1 VKVDQPLR
9 VLHLEDNARDAELVR
24 DLLEAGGVVC
34 DITRVQTRDE
44 FVASLQNGF
53 DLILAD
59 YSLPSFDG
67 LSALK
72 IAALRSPDVPF
83 IFVSGAL
90 GEELAIEALKTGATD
105 YVLKERPSS
114 LVPSVQRA
122 LRESR
127 ERLERKRAEEALR
140 ASEERFRALVQFSFD
155 VWYWETDAQHRFTR
169 QELSEW
175 PSDAPPFPRAEIGKT
190 RWEHPYVDPDEQGW
204 REHRATVDAHL
215 PFRDFERSIP
225 TPDGGRVWHSVS
237 GIPVFDQTGRFVGYR
252 GVGRDITKR
261 KRAEAEHRAHL
272 WFLES
277 LDRIHR
283 AIQGARDL
291 ETMIDAVLEEVRDIF
306 QSDRAIFSVFGTRSG
321 TLWYRRLA
329 IKLKPGCEHPD
340 KVGVEYVAD
349 EDATTMRSEVRGAG
363 RPVAL
368 VLGSVPPHVARS
380 HAHFGAQSALSMA
393 IEGAHAGLEDDD
405 FYSFTLDEC
414 SRRRVWTAEEM
425 RLFEEIGRRL
435 GDALTKLS
443 TLGDLQRRDAY
454 LSEAQRLS
462 QSASWA
468 WNAAS
473 NGFVHWSRGRLPLL
487 GPDSGQFPTLEE
499 VRQSI
504 HPDDRDA
511 WSECFA
517 RAIRE
522 RSRFELEY
530 RSLLPDGGVKHF
542 RTVAHPVLDG
552 SGGLLEFVGTV
563 IDITVEKRA
572 EAEHRSHLW
581 FLESMDRV
589 NRAMQGTQDLQQMLS
604 DFLLATLDIFA
615 CDRAWLI
622 YPCDP
627 DAPTW
632 HAVMEHTRPQF
643 PGAFALQ
650 AELPVDRDVAA
661 AFAAARAAPGAV
673 LFGPDYDLKIPALA
687 ADRFAVRSQ
696 IAMAIDV
703 KADKPYLFGLHQCS
717 RARVWT
723 AEEQRLFQE
732 IGRRLSDTISTLSI
746 FRSLRESERN
756 LDAAQRIAHVG
767 WWERDYVSGHV
778 SLSDEACRIFGVP
791 PLDLPQWQE
800 RWVSLIHPDDREKT
814 AAASDIALGGGPRYD
829 VEYRVV
835 RPDGTVRVVHSQGDV
850 VSDDSGRPLR
860 QFGVLQDITELRQ
873 SEDALSE
880 VTERFRVLAESA
892 LTGIY
897 LIEQGRFTYVN
908 PALAKMFGYR
918 VEEIVGLAP
927 IDVVCLDDRP
937 LVAENVRRRL
947 EGEVDEIRYE
957 FRGLRKD
964 GSVFPVE
971 VHGRRIAHEGKIG
984 VLGTL
989 VDNTE
994 RKRAEDELR
1003 ASEARF
1009 RTFVDRATDAFF
1021 LMDDQI
1027 RVVDVNRQ
1035 ACDSL
1040 GRSREEL
1047 IGMHPREFD
1056 VALDE
1061 PSIQR
1066 LAQRARAAEVVT
1078 FETRHRRK
1086 DGTTFP
1092 VEVRSGTFE
1101 QGGKLFYLALARDIS
1116 ERKVAEESL
1125 RQSEAY
1131 LTEAQRLSHTGSWAF
1146 DVASNRYVYTS
1157 EESDRIYGFDPQ
1169 GEPPTRE
1176 AVFERIHPDDRS
1188 RCQRNIEKSI
1198 REKVDTIDEYR
1209 IVLPD
1214 GSLRH
1219 IHAIRH
1225 PLLNDAGEVV
1235 RLVGTSI
1242 DITERK
1248 LAEEALREKDN
1259 SLQTGPDGACA
1270 RVAPD
1275 DDGGADHFDRP
1286 RGEPASW
1293 RHGRERRGVRALAG
1307 SGPAR
1312 DGGSALGARQHRRR
1326 RQAGARSHR
1335 ADPGAHEAA
1344 AAAHGFARSQ
1354 PQD

>member
-34 DITRVQTRDE
+34 DITRVQTREE

-53 DLILAD
+53 DVILAD

-67 LSALK
+67 VSALK

-155 VWYWETDAQHRFTR
+155 VYWESDAEHRFTH
-169 QELSEW
+169 QEFSEGLTG
-175 PSDAPPFPRAEIGKT
+175 APARGAEIGKT
-190 RWEHPYVDPDEQGW
+190 RWEVPYVEPDEEAW
-204 REHRATVDAHL
+204 RKHRATLDAHL
-215 PFRDFERSIP
+215 PFRDFELARP
-225 TPDGGRVWHSVS
+225 TADGGTRYVSVS
-237 GIPVFDQTGRFVGYR
+237 GIPAFDEIGRFVGYR
-252 GVGRDITKR
+252 GVGRDITER
-261 KRAEAEHRAHL
+261 KRAEAEHRA
-272 WFLES
+272 
-277 LDRIHR
+277 
-283 AIQGARDL
+283 
-291 ETMIDAVLEEVRDIF
+291 
-306 QSDRAIFSVFGTRSG
+306 
-321 TLWYRRLA
+321 
-329 IKLKPGCEHPD
+329 
-340 KVGVEYVAD
+340 
-349 EDATTMRSEVRGAG
+349 
-363 RPVAL
+363 
-368 VLGSVPPHVARS
+368 
-380 HAHFGAQSALSMA
+380 
-393 IEGAHAGLEDDD
+393 
-405 FYSFTLDEC
+405 
-414 SRRRVWTAEEM
+414 
-425 RLFEEIGRRL
+425 
-435 GDALTKLS
+435 
-443 TLGDLQRRDAY
+443 
-454 LSEAQRLS
+454 
-462 QSASWA
+462 
-468 WNAAS
+468 
-473 NGFVHWSRGRLPLL
+473 
-487 GPDSGQFPTLEE
+487 
-499 VRQSI
+499 
-504 HPDDRDA
+504 
-511 WSECFA
+511 
-517 RAIRE
+517 
-522 RSRFELEY
+522 
-530 RSLLPDGGVKHF
+530 
-542 RTVAHPVLDG
+542 
-552 SGGLLEFVGTV
+552 
-563 IDITVEKRA
+563 
-572 EAEHRSHLW
+572 HLW

-589 NRAMQGTQDLQQMLS
+589 NRAMQGTDDLQQMLS
-604 DFLLATLDIFA
+604 DVFLATLDIFA

-627 DAPTW
+627 DAPSW

-650 AELPVDRDVAA
+650 GELPVDREVAA
-661 AFAAARAAPGAV
+661 VFAAARAAPGAV

-696 IAMAIDV
+696 IAIAIDV
-703 KADKPYLFGLHQCS
+703 KANKPYLFGLHQCS

-732 IGRRLSDTISTLSI
+732 IGRRLSDTISALSI

-767 WWERDYVSGHV
+767 WWERDYVNGHV
-778 SLSDEACRIFGVP
+778 SLSDEACRIFGVQ
-791 PLDLPQWQE
+791 PLELPQWQE
-800 RWVSLIHPDDREKT
+800 RWVSLIHPEDRERT
-814 AAASDIALGGGPRYD
+814 AAASEVALRGGARYD

-835 RPDGTVRVVHSQGDV
+835 RPDGIVRVVHSQGDV
-850 VSDDSGRPLR
+850 TRDESGRPVR
-860 QFGVLQDITELRQ
+860 QFGVMQDITELRH
-873 SEDALSE
+873 
-880 VTERFRVLAESA
+880 AE
-892 LTGIY
+892 
-897 LIEQGRFTYVN
+897 E
-908 PALAKMFGYR
+908 
-918 VEEIVGLAP
+918 
-927 IDVVCLDDRP
+927 
-937 LVAENVRRRL
+937 
-947 EGEVDEIRYE
+947 
-957 FRGLRKD
+957 
-964 GSVFPVE
+964 
-971 VHGRRIAHEGKIG
+971 
-984 VLGTL
+984 
-989 VDNTE
+989 
-994 RKRAEDELR
+994 ELR

-1021 LMDDQI
+1021 LLDEQLD
-1027 RVVDVNRQ
+1027 VVDVNRQ
-1035 ACDSL
+1035 ACETL
-1040 GRSREEL
+1040 GWSREEL

-1066 LAQRARAAEVVT
+1066 LAQRARAGEVVT
-1078 FETRHRRK
+1078 FETRHRPK
-1086 DGTTFP
+1086 DRTIFP

-1116 ERKVAEESL
+1116 ERKLAEESL

-1169 GEPPTRE
+1169 GEPPSRE

-1198 REKVDTIDEYR
+1198 RDKVDTVDEYR

-1248 LAEEALREKDN
+1248 LAEEALREKDDALRMARTELERM
-1259 SLQTGPDGACA
+1259 SRLTTLGELTTSIAHEVSQPLGAMVASAGACVRWLGAEPPAMMEA
-1270 RVAPD
+1270 RSALDNIVA
-1275 DDGGADHFDRP
+1275 DGKRAREVIARIRALTKRQAPRMELLDLNRKIREVLALTEQELRSHDIVLETRLDSTVPQVTGDRVQLQQVFLNLIVNAIEAMSAVNDRP
-1286 RGEPASW
+1286 RELTIVSAQGKD
-1293 RHGRERRGVRALAG
+1293 GVVVEVRD
-1307 SGPAR
+1307 SGIGLDP
-1312 DGGSALGARQHRRR
+1312 
-1326 RQAGARSHR
+1326 HR
-1335 ADPGAHEAA
+1335 ADQVFDSFYTTKAEGLGIGLSISRSIVEAHGGRLWAA
-1344 AAAHGFARSQ
+1344 ANEPHGAVFRFSLPVAEDGQS
-1354 PQD
+1354 